1 MHLTFKVFSC
11 NQYRIIFNANFEVLK
26 NSKQPHGS
34 SWEKMQEKCKHIY
47 FDFQIFLVQPISN
60 NLMQISRFWKIKT
73 SWEEK
78 CKVFPP
84 RWVLNQNLIIKCGTN
99 WHKNIFAPT
108 IGTQICRFLLSKI
121 LWYPAIRNP
130 TIIDRRLLIDWDLFT
145 RLSN

>member
-78 CKVFPP
+78 CKFCHNTTVG
-84 RWVLNQNLIIKCGTN
+84 LNQNLIIKCGTTSLSFLDLQ
-99 WHKNIFAPT
+99 KNIQTGTNKFFAPT

-121 LWYPAIRNP
+121 LRYP
-130 TIIDRRLLIDWDLFT
+130 
-145 RLSN
+145 